1 MAKQRHRASVLLNW
15 IRVERRAAAPLYRQV
30 ADQIRGAILAGGISP
45 GELLP
50 ASRALALDLGVSRIT
65 TLQAYDQLIAEGF
78 LETRRGS
85 GTRVAI
91 ALAKKPLARPAAS
104 GKSFKPR
111 HVQELFPHEPTSV
124 EFQPAIP
131 PSICFRGSAGRGC
144 CSGTGRG
151 TIRPFSTTPMSEATA
166 RSDRNSRNTSTV
178 REGLRVSPSR

>member
-65 TLQAYDQLIAEGF
+65 TLQAYDQLIAEAF

-131 PSICFRGSAGRGC
+131 AFDLFPRLRWSRLLQRHGARNDPSILDYAHVGGYG
-144 CSGTGRG
+144 
-151 TIRPFSTTPMSEATA
+151 P
-166 RSDRNSRNTSTV
+166 
-178 REGLRVSPSR
+178 LRQ